1 MANNET
7 TSFYM
12 SPGMRFICR
21 ALTATLFVLLSQ
33 LSIADND
40 QLDIQTV
47 NTGWSYHWGDVPY
60 NGSWQMQT
68 ADWTPLDVFND
79 VPGRPKGTTIL
90 WIKLALP
97 AGHWRDPY
105 LFIDSVDLTIQ
116 AFEHEQL
123 TYEFSHI
130 SLAGTSKFEGWPW
143 HLVPVSSLDEP
154 TEIYFRI
161 FSDYAFIGL
170 SGEVV
175 IGEKS
180 DLLQRV
186 YKRGMAGMVFIVI
199 LFVAGIL
206 VTTLGIIKR
215 ERRIA
220 LSTGL
225 LSFDLV
231 IMMFAENELSQVV
244 FNDPLMWRY
253 LAAFSYFLVPFFLA
267 IVVREWFTG
276 VVKRIALLVCAI
288 TSVFILGV
296 IFASYNFGVSFINA
310 YSIFD
315 GLFILLVLSLL
326 VGCFFRRAPLGFQD
340 GLVIFGI
347 LALFLSL
354 LADMFSAYN
363 FLFWIS
369 HAGQWGLVFF
379 TLAMLT
385 VYLAKDRDQQ
395 INLNLL
401 MNSLEKQVEERTYEL
416 TESQKRLEQLAQED
430 FLTGLLNRRSFVQQ
444 SKREL
449 ANALRRHAPFA
460 LVLFD
465 IDHFKSIN
473 DTYGH
478 GVGDKVLEK
487 IAAVTKRTSREG
499 DLICRY
505 GGEEFVI
512 LLPESDADATHTFV
526 NRLHCALQDISL
538 MANNG
543 EKINITASI
552 GVVTFENAPSNGTD
566 NRIYPEVD
574 KLLELMLSQADEAMY
589 DVKNN
594 GRNGIKERA
603 F

>member
-33 LSIADND
+33 LSLADDD

-79 VPGRPKGTTIL
+79 VPGRPKGTSIL

-116 AFEHEQL
+116 AFENQQL

-253 LAAFSYFLVPFFLA
+253 LAAFSYFLVPLFLA

-276 VVKRIALLVCAI
+276 MVKRIALLVCAI

-326 VGCFFRRAPLGFQD
+326 VGCFFRRGPLGFQD

-347 LALFLSL
+347 LALFVSL

-401 MNSLEKQVEERTYEL
+401 MNDLEKQVEERTYEL

-449 ANALRRHAPFA
+449 ANALRRHTPFA

-512 LLPESDADATHTFV
+512 LLPESDVNAAHTFV

-538 MANNG
+538 MASNG
-543 EKINITASI
+543 EKINITAST

-566 NRIYPEVD
+566 DRIYPEVD

-594 GRNGIKERA
+594 GRNGIKERT